1 MRAVSSSRLARDGGS
16 TSTRAKPREWT
27 ATIRPWCRR
36 GCRLHSTTVR
46 QGTCR
51 ACGCRRFRFTRRR
64 HRPAARRR
72 TSYRATGR
80 LRLPSNRS
88 FSGGAACRRLGSD
101 PGRPRMHTGVVRFRD
116 HHAELARA
124 GADVVG
130 LSTQDTAYERDAS
143 TSRSLSS
150 QMRNAFKKVL
160 RALAADSNRA
170 VRSRHGLRGHAGR
183 PRRAVPRRPQSARR
197 GRA

>member
-72 TSYRATGR
+72 RSYRATGR

-88 FSGGAACRRLGSD
+88 FRGGAACRRLGSD
-101 PGRPRMHTGVVRFRD
+101 PGRPRMHTGVVRIPRPPRG
-116 HHAELARA
+116 AR
-124 GADVVG
+124 
-130 LSTQDTAYERDAS
+130 
-143 TSRSLSS
+143 SRGRRRRRAVHSGH
-150 QMRNAFKKVL
+150 RL
-160 RALAADSNRA
+160 RARGCRA
-170 VRSRHGLRGHAGR
+170 PQPRVRSRLRCATRSRRCLGR
-183 PRRAVPRRPQSARR
+183 
-197 GRA
+197 